1 MTKEAMFSPPKN
13 YSVSSSPLTKALSIR
28 LVRTPLKE
36 IVSQSSPKRKRASPG
51 EETPEKRKKRAVVE
65 RRSSRAR
72 TPVFTYDLNLSPD
85 ENITPK
91 KTKKLSRR
99 SLTPSV
105 SSSQRTATRRT
116 QSDKKKVLSPIGE
129 GTSTPLKKNPAVRR
143 IIQDYPGPP
152 TPRTNR
158 RNLRAPSVS
167 PGKKFT
173 LSRIDLDDLDDLDID
188 DSDEDTF
195 KPVRLS
201 DDEDDFSPQS
211 NDKKSKRRYTPSK
224 TRKLPSK
231 KPSTQKKKL
240 PSKRSSMTPKVPVRK
255 VPLPLDVSNI
265 QEAQLRLHVSAVPDS
280 LPCREKEYEEIYNF
294 TEGKI
299 IEESGGCMYIS
310 GVPGTGKTATVKE
323 VIRNLKSDE
332 VIPDFTFIEINGMR
346 LTEPNQAYAQIWK
359 DLCPH
364 GQNGSKI
371 TTDHAQSLLDKKFS
385 TKSEKPI
392 VLLVDELDM
401 LCTSRRQNVLYN
413 LFDWPNRSGS
423 NLVVLAI
430 ANTMD
435 LPERVMLNR
444 VSSRLGLTRLTFS
457 PYTHHQLQEIVATRL
472 TGLEIFDKD
481 AVQLV
486 SRKVASLSGD
496 ARRALDICRRATE
509 IAERRT
515 AELVSLSDVADAHK
529 EMFSSSKVMAIR
541 SCSTYEKIFLRA
553 IISEFHRT
561 GIEETYLD
569 RVLREF
575 GAILHYEGLALTSL
589 AQGVDLAYRLSS
601 SKLIIAEHGCKALSM
616 KIQLHA
622 SVDDV
627 QFALT

>member
-28 LVRTPLKE
+28 LGK
-36 IVSQSSPKRKRASPG
+36 K
-51 EETPEKRKKRAVVE
+51 TPEKRKKRAVVE

-91 KTKKLSRR
+91 KTKKLTRR

-129 GTSTPLKKNPAVRR
+129 GTTTPLKKNPAVRR

-167 PGKKFT
+167 PGKKFS

-224 TRKLPSK
+224 TRK
-231 KPSTQKKKL
+231 
-240 PSKRSSMTPKVPVRK
+240 SSMTPKVPVRK

-435 LPERVMLNR
+435 LPERD
-444 VSSRLGLTRLTFS
+444 
-457 PYTHHQLQEIVATRL
+457 PYTHHHQLQEIVATRL